1 VGITVTADQDSLTM
15 CVSPLRAQGADGLL
29 AAAEL
34 PGVGNVLQ
42 RVADE
47 VTSGPSE
54 DGTGEHLSIRLAF
67 HPA

>member
-1 VGITVTADQDSLTM
+1 MIVTVSADDAGITLLVA
-15 CVSPLRAQGADGLL
+15 PLRANGAEGLL

-47 VTSGPSE
+47 VGTKTSDE
-54 DGTGEHLSIRLAF
+54 DGSDELRIRLAF
-67 HPA
+67 HT